1 MKARLNKSA
10 ALIFL
15 LVLLASCTPNINSIG
30 TGSGSVYPS
39 QFLIGETYI
48 LENGE
53 RIEGDIVGVGTNL
66 TIHEGARVTGDISLV
81 GSVLE
86 MGGEVN
92 GDINVFAGTSTIKD
106 TAFIRGDINQIS
118 HQALIAPNARIL
130 GEANTYTF
138 PNISGEGLGKGVNT
152 FINWF
157 RPANWIFLL
166 FGRMI
171 IFVLTALLVITLFP
185 EPTKRVVASIQ
196 GNIAPAW
203 GVGIISLLVVPFIS
217 FILIITICLS
227 PIGLILLLLLVISYI
242 WGWIGLSFLF
252 GQRLF
257 TWLGL
262 EQKNEIITVAGA
274 AILTLLTMLIGLVP
288 VAGFLL
294 NLMVSSIGL
303 GGVVFSRFG
312 IYSRQAD

>member
-15 LVLLASCTPNINSIG
+15 LVLLASCTPTLITPG
-30 TGSGSVYPS
+30 AGDGSVYPS

-48 LENGE
+48 LESGE
-53 RIEGDIVGVGTNL
+53 RIEGDIVGIGTNL
-66 TIHEGARVTGDISLV
+66 AIREGAKITGDISLV
-81 GSVLE
+81 GSVLD
-86 MGGEVN
+86 MAGEVI
-92 GDINVFAGTSTIKD
+92 GDINVFAGTSTIRD
-106 TAFIRGDINQIS
+106 TAFIRGDINQVS
-118 HQALIAPNARIL
+118 HQALIGPNARIL
-130 GEANTYTF
+130 GEANTYIF
-138 PNISGEGLGKGVNT
+138 PDTRSEGLGKGVNT
-152 FINWF
+152 LINWF
-157 RPANWIFLL
+157 RPANLIGLL

-171 IFVLTALLVITLFP
+171 IFVVTALLVISLFP
-185 EPTKRVVASIQ
+185 EPTRRVVAGIQ

-203 GVGIISLLVVPFIS
+203 GVGIISLLVFPVIS

-227 PIGLILLLLLVISYI
+227 PIGLILLLLLLISYI

-257 TWLGL
+257 TWLGQ
-262 EQKNEIITVAGA
+262 EQSNEMITVAGA
-274 AILTLLTMLIGLVP
+274 AFLTLLTMLVGLVP

-312 IYSRQAD
+312 TYSRQSG